1 LIIILCYSSYP
12 EKVKKLENKVKKL
25 ERNQKGDSE
34 MSKIISELI
43 GKECKIRTEEALVFA
58 GNVEVS
64 CSVLD
69 VDDEWVKILYADKK
83 GTNKIKILR
92 IESID
97 NIELTAE

>member
-1 LIIILCYSSYP
+1 
-12 EKVKKLENKVKKL
+12 
-25 ERNQKGDSE
+25 